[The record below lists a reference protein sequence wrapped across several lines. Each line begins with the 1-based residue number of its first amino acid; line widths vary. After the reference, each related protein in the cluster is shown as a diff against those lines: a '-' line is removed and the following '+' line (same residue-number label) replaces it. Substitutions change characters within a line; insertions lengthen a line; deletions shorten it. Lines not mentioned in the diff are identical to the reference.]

1 MPFKLFENTL
11 ECFVLLGSWKS
22 ENRESHFQIKNMHNH
37 QIVKSKTS
45 MTIKNFRKLLMVM
58 LISQTLIQSTIFA
71 KENVAFMLVFVVISV
86 VKIILMIP

>member
-1 MPFKLFENTL
+1 MPFKPFENTL
-11 ECFVLLGSWKS
+11 ECFLLWGSWKS
-22 ENRESHFQIKNMHNH
+22 ENMESHFQIKNMHDH
-37 QIVKSKTS
+37 QIFKSKTS

-71 KENVAFMLVFVVISV
+71 KENVAFMLVFVVNSV

>member
-45 MTIKNFRKLLMVM
+45 MTIKNVRKLLMVM